1 MRTEA
6 RRPTFRQLEAF
17 HAVMTGGSMKA
28 AAETLFISQAAVSKL
43 IASLEEDLGLSLFES
58 KRGGLRPSE
67 AGQVMHQQTRQLFG
81 AVWKLA
87 DLADKLRDRE
97 AGRLR
102 IAAMST
108 LSVSGLPRLL
118 A

>member
-43 IASLEEDLGLSLFES
+43 IASLEADLGLSLFES
-58 KRGGLRPSE
+58 SAAACGRARP
-67 AGQVMHQQTRQLFG
+67 
-81 AVWKLA
+81 
-87 DLADKLRDRE
+87 
-97 AGRLR
+97 GR
-102 IAAMST
+102 
-108 LSVSGLPRLL
+108 
-118 A
+118 